1 MGGGPLGVDEPA
13 PQGLRGLVVCL
24 NRIKTDLVEEGK
36 TRAFCESFLLSWTA
50 YESYSQRRLFVCLF
64 VVEGIHA

>member
-13 PQGLRGLVVCL
+13 PKGLRGLVVCL

-36 TRAFCESFLLSWTA
+36 NASLLRIAS
-50 YESYSQRRLFVCLF
+50 VIMDCLQ
-64 VVEGIHA
+64 EL